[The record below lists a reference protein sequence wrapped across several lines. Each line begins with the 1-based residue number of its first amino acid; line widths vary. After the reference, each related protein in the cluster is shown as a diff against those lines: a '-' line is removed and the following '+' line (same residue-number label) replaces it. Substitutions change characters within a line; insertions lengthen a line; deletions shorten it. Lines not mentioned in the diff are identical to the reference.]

1 MPRSFSIEVKHY
13 HVTLHRWTDQDVIS
27 VTISPSGYVLN
38 AHSET
43 HGFDVELTEQEQRYI
58 IRALRIDQ
66 DE

>member
-1 MPRSFSIEVKHY
+1 MPRSFSLEIKHY
-13 HVTLHRWTDQDVIS
+13 HVILHRWTDQDVIS
-27 VTISPSGYVLN
+27 VTVSPSGYVLD